1 MESIKVV
8 SNDLF
13 SLLNRLFTAILLV
26 VLLFACQ
33 DMPEGKK
40 VDGFQLQYQSE

>member
-26 VLLFACQ
+26 ILLFACQ
-33 DMPEGKK
+33 DMPDGRK
-40 VDGFQLQYQSE
+40 VDGVQLKYQSE

>member
-26 VLLFACQ
+26 ILLFACQ
-33 DMPEGKK
+33 DMSDGRK
-40 VDGFQLQYQSE
+40 VDGVQLKYQSE